1 MPVIVKL
8 LMLAFLLYAA
18 VTIISLRTQI
28 ADKQEELDS
37 LSLRVQEYE
46 EANAALQE
54 EMQRGRLRGG
64 HQRAGAQRAELCGA
78 GGARVC
84 RHVQPVKGK
93 RITEAKKTYMD
104 LAVGSIVE
112 GKVTGITK
120 FGAFVALPE
129 ESRAWC
135 ISRR

>member
-1 MPVIVKL
+1 MSKRKMPVIVKL

-54 EMQRGRLRGG
+54 EMQRGVSEEDISELARSELSY
-64 HQRAGAQRAELCGA
+64 AELGE
-78 GGARVC
+78 RV
-84 RHVQPVKGK
+84 
-93 RITEAKKTYMD
+93 
-104 LAVGSIVE
+104 
-112 GKVTGITK
+112 
-120 FGAFVALPE
+120 FVDTS
-129 ESRAWC
+129 SR
-135 ISRR
+135 

>member
-54 EMQRGRLRGG
+54 EMQRAASPRRTSASW
-64 HQRAGAQRAELCGA
+64 RAA
-78 GGARVC
+78 
-84 RHVQPVKGK
+84 
-93 RITEAKKTYMD
+93 
-104 LAVGSIVE
+104 S
-112 GKVTGITK
+112 
-120 FGAFVALPE
+120 
-129 ESRAWC
+129 
-135 ISRR
+135 

>member
-54 EMQRGRLRGG
+54 EMQRGVSEEDISELARSELSY
-64 HQRAGAQRAELCGA
+64 AEPGE
-78 GGARVC
+78 RV
-84 RHVQPVKGK
+84 
-93 RITEAKKTYMD
+93 
-104 LAVGSIVE
+104 
-112 GKVTGITK
+112 
-120 FGAFVALPE
+120 FVDTS
-129 ESRAWC
+129 SR
-135 ISRR
+135 